1 MGNISVTVI
10 DLKKDG
16 TRSYTPPSP
25 IVMTIGIGESYDL
38 LAAGTGSSLYNAE
51 VDTVYT
57 LVEAPATVAALI
69 DASKTVTIQN
79 TPNDGFGLDV
89 SIQDQTTPTI
99 IADFTS
105 TPVASTTLSGATA
118 IDDTTI
124 SVTSATNFVVGQHL
138 TITNPSQIRYY
149 FAHITAIVS
158 TTITVDAPLD
168 FAFNSGSAVVVSS
181 DQLAVDGSSTTQIF
195 SIRGGAEGAG
205 AVPVEFD
212 CTRIII
218 MCVCATAVD
227 LTKFGDL
234 TALTNGLVMRR
245 TDGEYHNIFNVHDNG
260 DIANVMLNWQSFVAT
275 KPNEGI
281 DGFVASLTFS
291 GQHEMGV
298 TLRIGPNEDLE
309 FLIQDNLSGLTS
321 LKIIAEGSIVLQP
334 A

>member
-1 MGNISVTVI
+1 
-10 DLKKDG
+10 
-16 TRSYTPPSP
+16 
-25 IVMTIGIGESYDL
+25 
-38 LAAGTGSSLYNAE
+38 
-51 VDTVYT
+51 
-57 LVEAPATVAALI
+57 
-69 DASKTVTIQN
+69 
-79 TPNDGFGLDV
+79 
-89 SIQDQTTPTI
+89 
-99 IADFTS
+99 
-105 TPVASTTLSGATA
+105 
-118 IDDTTI
+118 
-124 SVTSATNFVVGQHL
+124 
-138 TITNPSQIRYY
+138 
-149 FAHITAIVS
+149 
-158 TTITVDAPLD
+158 
-168 FAFNSGSAVVVSS
+168 
-181 DQLAVDGSSTTQIF
+181 
-195 SIRGGAEGAG
+195 
-205 AVPVEFD
+205 
-212 CTRIII
+212 